1 MAGIPGPLS
10 PEAIAAG
17 ETYYSGGYTPAPT
30 ASTYASDPASYYGPP
45 PAPPVAAPAPPPPE
59 MTLAMPSALPPEDP
73 TAMVSP
79 MGSQPPAPMSTMPTQ
94 STRPEPSFTRDAPP
108 GGPVIGPPVARQ
120 GYATS
125 EYAKTHPKA
134 GGGAGNPDPF
144 GVKART
150 GEWLGTFDTE
160 KNAIRRV
167 AVAEGDRADMMSG
180 EEKMLAQR
188 RADDAVIMQTERDE
202 AEKHFAERMT
212 EQQRQLDELR
222 EKKIDPDRLMR
233 EDGMAFKAIIG
244 GMFGGLYMGINK
256 LSSNPFIDQLNKQ
269 IDRDINAQEKNIANE
284 RAAVGER
291 MGMLREQRATFRDNE
306 TAKLQTRNMY
316 YEAVKQ
322 NIAAEA
328 AKYDQPILQARAD
341 QAINAVDRQQKEIQK
356 ALAERNQAQAAAA
369 AAATI
374 AARKAAEKELWERE
388 KWLMEFGQKDRE
400 IDVKN
405 AGKADEIPARFVATG
420 KDENGQPTGYLDRTP
435 ADAGKAEEQRR
446 SREEVRAEI
455 NAALKIRSD
464 EGLIGRTLNRRDPK
478 DAIQLYTPEWQ
489 SKMEQTQARLMSSL
503 NQAAHNGT
511 IDAGSLP
518 LLQAQIGDLTARGGD
533 PDVKLRG
540 ILESLDR
547 AEEQAKNVSAG
558 QTGTMRIVN
567 GKQVFVPSGAQNAP
581 NSPRSVPRKPV
592 E

>member
-1 MAGIPGPLS
+1 M
-10 PEAIAAG
+10 
-17 ETYYSGGYTPAPT
+17 
-30 ASTYASDPASYYGPP
+30 
-45 PAPPVAAPAPPPPE
+45 
-59 MTLAMPSALPPEDP
+59 
-73 TAMVSP
+73 
-79 MGSQPPAPMSTMPTQ
+79 
-94 STRPEPSFTRDAPP
+94 
-108 GGPVIGPPVARQ
+108 IGPPVARQ

-125 EYAKTHPKA
+125 EYAKSHPKA
-134 GGGAGNPDPF
+134 GAGAGNPDPF

-160 KNAIRRV
+160 KGAIRRV
-167 AVAEGDRADMMSG
+167 AVAEGDRADMMSS

-188 RADDAVIMQTERDE
+188 KADDAVIMQTERAE
-202 AEKHFAERMT
+202 AEKGFADRMT

-269 IDRDINAQEKNIANE
+269 IDRDIAAQEKNIANE

-400 IDVKN
+400 IDAKN
-405 AGKADEIPARFVATG
+405 AGKADEIPQRFVATG
-420 KDENGQPTGYLDRTP
+420 KDENGQPTGYLDRSAT
-435 ADAGKAEEQRR
+435 DAGKAEEQRR
-446 SREEVRAEI
+446 AREELRSGI
-455 NAALKIRSD
+455 NNVLKIRGD
-464 EGLIGRTLNRRDPK
+464 EGTLGRTLNRSDPK
-478 DAIQLYTPEWQ
+478 DPIQLYTPEWQ
-489 SKMEQTQARLMSSL
+489 TKVRQAKGELL
-503 NQAAHNGT
+503 LAKNKAAAAGT
-511 IDAGSLP
+511 LDAGSMKIYDDI
-518 LLQAQIGDLTARGGD
+518 IGDLETRGGEA
-533 PDVKLRG
+533 DVRLRG
-540 ILESLDR
+540 LLEGLDR
-547 AEEQAKNVSAG
+547 AEEQAKNASAG

-581 NSPRSVPRKPV
+581 NSARTVPRKPV